1 MQIYLPIAEVSVNAF
16 VLLGLGGIVG
26 FLSGMFGVGGGFL
39 ITPLLFFIGIPP
51 AIAVATGANQVV
63 ASSVSGVLAHLRRK
77 TVDFRMGLVLT
88 AGGLL
93 GSVIGVWVF
102 ARLSAAGQ
110 IDLLV
115 QLAYV
120 LFLGIIGALML
131 QESIRA
137 LRRRNRTGTAAPRR
151 NRERQ
156 LVQRLPLKMKFRTSG
171 LYISVIPPIAVGVG
185 VGFLAAVMGVGGGFV
200 MVPAMIYL
208 LGMPTKVVVGTSL
221 FQIIFVTA
229 FTTVAHATTS
239 FSVDMALALLLI
251 LGGVVGAQIGA
262 QVGLRLKAEQLRI
275 LLALLV
281 LAVAAKIAL
290 DLLLQPA
297 ELYSLAPAGAR

>member
-1 MQIYLPIAEVSVNAF
+1 MQLYLPIAEVSVNIF

-63 ASSVSGVLAHLRRK
+63 ASSVSGVLAHLRRR
-77 TVDFRMGLVLT
+77 TVDFRMGLVLL
-88 AGGLL
+88 AGGLAGSTL
-93 GSVIGVWVF
+93 GIGVF
-102 ARLSAAGQ
+102 SRLSAAGQ
-110 IDLLV
+110 VDLLI
-115 QLAYV
+115 QLSYV
-120 LFLGIIGALML
+120 LFLGLIGTLML
-131 QESIRA
+131 QESLRA
-137 LRRRNRTGTAAPRR
+137 LRRTTRPGTKPRR
-151 NRERQ
+151 SHEHL
-156 LVQRLPLKMKFRTSG
+156 LVHRLPLKMKFRTSG
-171 LYISVIPPIAVGVG
+171 LYISVVPPILVGAL
-185 VGFLAAVMGVGGGFV
+185 VGFLAAIMGVGGGFI

-221 FQIIFVTA
+221 FQIIFITG
-229 FTTVAHATTS
+229 FTTVMHATTS

-251 LGGVVGAQIGA
+251 IGGVIGAQIGA
-262 QVGLRLKAEQLRI
+262 QVGLKLKAEQLRI

-297 ELYSLAPAGAR
+297 ELFSLTPVRLP